1 MLIQWFLLPLNPSV
15 FGSGAGRIED
25 MKLSVIVPVY
35 NEEKT
40 VGKMLSKLVKV
51 ADVYEVIV
59 VDDGEVEVGEVVKE

>member
-1 MLIQWFLLPLNPSV
+1 
-15 FGSGAGRIED
+15 

-40 VGKMLSKLVKV
+40 VGKMLSKLVKD